1 MELIPKFSRYPVT
14 TTGTQAVDRAAALVA
29 MVVHADEPISF
40 TELAEVSG
48 LARST
53 TSRLLTALERNQLLE
68 RDGGGSFRSG
78 PLFALYAARH
88 DPWAEVVRL
97 AQPELQRLGD
107 AVRESVYL
115 TIPRGRSSTVQLAQ
129 VDASYVLG
137 ARDWRGIEVPPHC
150 TAAGKVLYA
159 YGCLDLPDGDGP
171 DQLLPRLTARSIGS
185 RRELVDALAEVPRR
199 GYATTDQELEVGLCA
214 VAAPVRGRDGGV
226 VAAVGAHG
234 PSARMSPHL
243 DQVGQLLV
251 DSAEKI
257 SALLLRRTRKEGA
270 A

>member
-1 MELIPKFSRYPVT
+1 VSS
-14 TTGTQAVDRAAALVA
+14 TGTQAIDRAAALAA
-29 MVVHADEPISF
+29 MVVHADEPITF
-40 TELAEVSG
+40 TELAADSG

-68 RDGGGSFRSG
+68 RDGDGCFRAG

-97 AQPELQRLGD
+97 VRPQLQRLGD

-115 TIPRGRSSTVQLAQ
+115 TIPQGRESTQQIAQ

-137 ARDWRGIEVPPHC
+137 AQDWRGIDVPPHC
-150 TAAGKVLYA
+150 SAAGKVLYA
-159 YGCLDLPDGDGP
+159 YDCLDLPDGEGP
-171 DQLLPRLTARSIGS
+171 DLLLPRLTARSIGT
-185 RRELVDALAEVPRR
+185 RRDLVEALAVVRSR
-199 GYATTDQELEVGLCA
+199 GYAMTDQELEVGLCA

-226 VAAVGAHG
+226 IAAVGVHG
-234 PSARMSPHL
+234 PSTRMSGQL
-243 DQVGQLLV
+243 DQAGQLL
-251 DSAEKI
+251 AEHAQKI
-257 SALLLRRTRKEGA
+257 SALLIRPTRKEGA

>member
-1 MELIPKFSRYPVT
+1 MT
-14 TTGTQAVDRAAALVA
+14 TTGTQAIDRAAALVA

-97 AQPELQRLGD
+97 VQPELQRIGD
-107 AVRESVYL
+107 TVRESVYF
-115 TIPRGRSSTVQLAQ
+115 TIPQGRETTVQIAQ

-137 ARDWRGIEVPPHC
+137 AHDWRGVEVPPHC
-150 TAAGKVLYA
+150 SAAGKVLYA
-159 YGCLDLPDGDGP
+159 YDCLDLPEGDGP

-185 RRELVDALAEVPRR
+185 LPDLTDHLAPVPRR
-199 GYATTDQELEVGLCA
+199 GYASTVDELEVGLCA

-226 VAAVGAHG
+226 VAAVGVHG
-234 PSARMSPHL
+234 PSARMSGQL
-243 DQVGQLLV
+243 DQVGRLL
-251 DSAEKI
+251 AERAEAI

>member
-1 MELIPKFSRYPVT
+1 VS
-14 TTGTQAVDRAAALVA
+14 TTGTQAIDRAAALVA

-40 TELAEVSG
+40 TELAGESG

-53 TSRLLTALERNQLLE
+53 TSRLLTALERNELLE
-68 RDGGGSFRSG
+68 RDEGGAFRSG

-97 AQPELQRLGD
+97 VQPALQRLGD

-115 TIPRGRSSTVQLAQ
+115 TIPRGRDTTIQIAQ
-129 VDASYVLG
+129 VDTSYVLG
-137 ARDWRGIEVPPHC
+137 ARDWRGVAVPPHC

-159 YGCLDLPDGDGP
+159 FDCLDLPDGEGP
-171 DQLLPRLTARSIGS
+171 DQLLPRLTARSIGTRS
-185 RRELVDALAEVPRR
+185 ELVEQLGTVHKR

-226 VAAVGAHG
+226 VAAVGVHG
-234 PSARMSPHL
+234 PSERMSRQL
-243 DQVGQLLV
+243 EQVGQLLA
-251 DSAEKI
+251 DHAEQI
-257 SALLLRRTRKEGA
+257 SALLIRRTRKEGA